1 MHFSIFHAGVKGKQ
15 RAKKSEMNRTE
26 LNLHLK
32 KGGHDSILKITG
44 EANVILETPLCNL
57 LEFFFLSIN
66 D

>member
-15 RAKKSEMNRTE
+15 GAKRSEMNRIG

-32 KGGHDSILKITG
+32 KGGPSSIFKIIG
-44 EANVILETPLCNL
+44 EANVILETPLCSL